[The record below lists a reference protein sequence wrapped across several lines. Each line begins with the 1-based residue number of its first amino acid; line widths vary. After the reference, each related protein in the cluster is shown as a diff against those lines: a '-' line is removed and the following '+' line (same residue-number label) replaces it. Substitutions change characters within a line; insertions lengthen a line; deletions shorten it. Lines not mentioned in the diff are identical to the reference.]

1 MDNDWIL
8 AKTPAGV
15 EEIATRGRR
24 VPTRL
29 RTVLI
34 LVDGRRSVRHLSE
47 SAAALGNIREALA
60 ELRHLGLVAP
70 IEAAA
75 HAPRVAEP
83 ASRASV
89 APAAR
94 LQPQIVAHSRP
105 APQPVRRRS
114 LALARLYLLNAMEQ
128 SLRQA
133 DQPVRDHLRTA
144 TSRAE
149 LLMAFEMCRDIAA
162 ELGVAHIDTIE
173 EQFMGMLP
181 EES

>member
-8 AKTPAGV
+8 AKTPAGT
-15 EEIATRGRR
+15 EEIATRSRR

-34 LVDGRRSVRHLSE
+34 IVDGRRSVRHLSE

-60 ELRHLGLVAP
+60 ELRVLGLVAP
-70 IEAAA
+70 VEAIAHVAA
-75 HAPRVAEP
+75 MAEP

-89 APAAR
+89 SPAAR
-94 LQPQIVAHSRP
+94 PPSAVHSRP
-105 APQPVRRRS
+105 APQPLRRRS

-149 LLMAFEMCRDIAA
+149 LLMAFEMCRDIAT
-162 ELGVAHIDTIE
+162 ELGVVHIDTIE
-173 EQFMGMLP
+173 AQFMGMLP
-181 EES
+181 EEN

>member
-1 MDNDWIL
+1 MNSDWIL
-8 AKTPAGV
+8 AKTSAGA
-15 EEIATRGRR
+15 EEIATRSRR

-34 LVDGRRSVRHLSE
+34 IVDGRRSVQHLSE

-60 ELRHLGLVAP
+60 ELRDMGLVAP
-70 IEAAA
+70 VENIA
-75 HAPRVAEP
+75 HSVQAVEP

-89 APAAR
+89 PPAAR
-94 LQPQIVAHSRP
+94 PQGVAHGR
-105 APQPVRRRS
+105 PVRRRS

>member
-8 AKTPAGV
+8 AKTLAGA
-15 EEIATRGRR
+15 EEIATRSRR

-34 LVDGRRSVRHLSE
+34 IVDGRRSVQHLSE

-60 ELRHLGLVAP
+60 ELRALGLVAP
-70 IEAAA
+70 VESLA
-75 HAPRVAEP
+75 HAAQAIEP

-89 APAAR
+89 PPAAR
-94 LQPQIVAHSRP
+94 PQILAHNRP
-105 APQPVRRRS
+105 APQPARRRS

-133 DQPVRDHLRTA
+133 DQPVREHLRTA

-149 LLMAFEMCRDIAA
+149 LLMAFEMCRDIAT
-162 ELGVAHIDTIE
+162 EMGVAHIDVIE
-173 EQFMGMLP
+173 AQFMGMLP

>member
-1 MDNDWIL
+1 MNNDWIL
-8 AKTPAGV
+8 AKTSAGL
-15 EEIATRGRR
+15 EEVATRGRR

-34 LVDGRRSVRHLSE
+34 IVDGRRSVKHLSE

-60 ELRHLGLVAP
+60 ELRDMGLVAP
-70 IEAAA
+70 VESSA
-75 HAPRVAEP
+75 HATPAVEP

-89 APAAR
+89 SPAAR
-94 LQPQIVAHSRP
+94 PQAVAHGRP

-114 LALARLYLLNAMEQ
+114 LALARLYLFNAMEQ

-133 DQPVRDHLRTA
+133 DQPVREHLRTA

-149 LLMAFEMCRDIAA
+149 LLMAFEMCRDIAS
-162 ELGVAHIDTIE
+162 ELGVGHIDTIE

-181 EES
+181 EEN